1 MNTQNIVHDI
11 ALCWKNTSRDV
22 RPYAR
27 FDEYFLSPYKTAD
40 FHNHIH
46 IYYHSKTFKPGYA
59 IKINNKQ
66 IERKFISNK
75 YSAKKWCKIL
85 LKKFL
90 TGIKKTYKNTICN
103 KLKTKK
109 NKTLKNLNKF
119 IF

>member
-46 IYYHSKTFKPGYA
+46 IYYHSKTFNP
-59 IKINNKQ
+59 
-66 IERKFISNK
+66 RKSFTAAS
-75 YSAKKWCKIL
+75 SSCGVQSSSL
-85 LKKFL
+85 S
-90 TGIKKTYKNTICN
+90 CQS
-103 KLKTKK
+103 
-109 NKTLKNLNKF
+109 
-119 IF
+119 